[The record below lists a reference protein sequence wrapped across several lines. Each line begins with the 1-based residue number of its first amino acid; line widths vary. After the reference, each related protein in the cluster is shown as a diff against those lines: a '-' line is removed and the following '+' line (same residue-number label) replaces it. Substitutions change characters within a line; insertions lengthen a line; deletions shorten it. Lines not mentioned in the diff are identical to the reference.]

1 MKLSPGKD
9 KESKKLFDKVLA
21 SDKYHVK
28 IVFEN
33 ADGTTA
39 ASLLDPKTVKSVQ
52 RVTDPETG
60 TKYDAKKKLPII
72 RSSTHTIPPTRE
84 VKREMNRTTTSL
96 CLQNRLV
103 VKTCRQTGA

>member
-1 MKLSPGKD
+1 M
-9 KESKKLFDKVLA
+9 LA

-39 ASLLDPKTVKSVQ
+39 ASLLDPKIVKSVQ
-52 RVTDPETG
+52 QVTGPG
-60 TKYDAKKKLPII
+60 NRNPNMMQKKKLPII
-72 RSSTHTIPPTRE
+72 RRSTHTIPPTRE
-84 VKREMNRTTTSL
+84 VKREMNRITTSL